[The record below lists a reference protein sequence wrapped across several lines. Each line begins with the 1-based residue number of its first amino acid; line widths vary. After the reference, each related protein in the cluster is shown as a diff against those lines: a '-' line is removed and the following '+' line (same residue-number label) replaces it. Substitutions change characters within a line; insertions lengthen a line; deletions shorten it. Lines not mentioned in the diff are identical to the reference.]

1 MKYFYFLSKDSTL
14 LYFACF
20 SCLRCNRMKIAGK
33 LLFKTRD
40 EYNVNEQSMKYILNE
55 WKKEEMENW
64 GDKGLPSHCNLL
76 LFYTFSSMTKKNL
89 STSTVSSPHF
99 RCFHATKNLLKQTY
113 SKSLNYI
120 LISLLATYE
129 NY

>member
-1 MKYFYFLSKDSTL
+1 
-14 LYFACF
+14 
-20 SCLRCNRMKIAGK
+20 MKIAGK

-76 LFYTFSSMTKKNL
+76 LFYTFSSMTKKKSIYFYCFL
-89 STSTVSSPHF
+89 STLQMFSCH
-99 RCFHATKNLLKQTY
+99 
-113 SKSLNYI
+113 
-120 LISLLATYE
+120 
-129 NY
+129 